1 MHFDA
6 LTLAAVTAELRA
18 TIENGR
24 VQQVL
29 MVDAHSV
36 GMEIYAARQRHYLLL
51 AMQPGAAR
59 IHLMPE
65 KLRRGVDQQT
75 PLYLLLRKYV
85 RGSVLARINQPDP
98 TERVILLDFDHPEHG
113 TSRLVAEPMGR
124 AANLMLLAPDGRI
137 LDAMRRVR
145 ADEDAREIR
154 PGRPYTP
161 PPAQDKLPPL
171 DDGADD
177 YYANLQRVL
186 MEPGPLWRALMAG
199 VAGLSPSAA
208 REVAWRA
215 AGDIK
220 ASTAGVALPAVVQ
233 ALQELW
239 TPVRDGE
246 WTPGVWQDDA
256 GAVVGFSAY
265 PAHVKGAF
273 VPTASIS
280 AAVARYFATSISVA
294 DPYAGQR
301 RTVARSLDAATR
313 KVTRRL
319 DALAGDAPAPG
330 EVESL
335 RTQAEWLLAL
345 SSQVT
350 PGQTELAVPLGDA
363 PGETLHIPLDDKFTP
378 VEQAQRMFQRAAK
391 LARAAEFIPQRQAQL
406 QADLEQL
413 DQLRVDLTLAENQPE
428 IAAVQDELRA
438 LGLTPRSRTRK
449 PQGNSGQPMRF
460 RHESGLEIVVG
471 RNARQNEIVTFK
483 IAAAADLWLH
493 ARNVPG
499 AHVII
504 RLAGRTAS
512 QACIEAAAQ
521 LAAYYSKARG
531 ERNAAV
537 IVTERRHITRA
548 PGGHTGQVLVQQERS
563 ITTTAELPA
572 TVTPAHS

>member
-18 TIENGR
+18 TVENGR

-85 RGSVLARINQPDP
+85 RGSVLAHIDQPDP
-98 TERVILLDFDHPEHG
+98 TERVLQLDFDHPEHG
-113 TSRLVAEPMGR
+113 TTRLVAEPMGR
-124 AANLMLLAPDGRI
+124 AANLMLLGPDGRI

-154 PGRPYTP
+154 PGRTYTP

-171 DDGADD
+171 DDGATTITPTCS
-177 YYANLQRVL
+177 ACSWSRGRCGVRSWPVW
-186 MEPGPLWRALMAG
+186 PGCHPRRRGKWPGARRGTPRRAR
-199 VAGLSPSAA
+199 P
-208 REVAWRA
+208 AWPCRRWCKPCRSCGRRCA
-215 AGDIK
+215 
-220 ASTAGVALPAVVQ
+220 TA
-233 ALQELW
+233 
-239 TPVRDGE
+239 
-246 WTPGVWQDDA
+246 WTPGVWQDDD
-256 GAVVGFSAY
+256 GTVIGFSPY
-265 PAHVKGAF
+265 PAHVKGTF
-273 VPTASIS
+273 MPTASIS
-280 AAVARYFATSISVA
+280 TAVARYFATSISVA

-301 RTVARSLDAATR
+301 RTVARALDAATR

-330 EVESL
+330 EVEAL

-345 SSQVT
+345 SSQIT

-363 PGETLHIPLDDKFTP
+363 PDATLRIPLDGKHTP
-378 VEQAQRMFQRAAK
+378 VEQAQRMFQRGQ

-406 QADLEQL
+406 QADLAQL

-438 LGLTPRSRTRK
+438 LGLTPRSRTANLRATAANPCASTTK
-449 PQGNSGQPMRF
+449 AVWRSWSAAMR
-460 RHESGLEIVVG
+460 
-471 RNARQNEIVTFK
+471 ARMRSSRSRSP
-483 IAAAADLWLH
+483 
-493 ARNVPG
+493 AR
-499 AHVII
+499 
-504 RLAGRTAS
+504 RS
-512 QACIEAAAQ
+512 
-521 LAAYYSKARG
+521 LAARAQCPRRPRG
-531 ERNAAV
+531 
-537 IVTERRHITRA
+537 HPPGRA
-548 PGGHTGQVLVQQERS
+548 DAQPSMHRGRGTVGGVLLQG
-563 ITTTAELPA
+563 AG
-572 TVTPAHS
+572 